1 MLILHVD
8 MDAFYASVEQRDAP
22 ALRGKP
28 VLVGGGKGGEG
39 KRGVVTAASYESRR
53 FGCRSAM
60 PMAQARALCPQAIVV
75 PVRMGVYATES
86 RRIHA
91 IFDRFTPDVQPIS
104 IDEAFLDLTRVGK
117 FATGGLEG
125 AKAAGEEI
133 RAAVRAETGL
143 TCSVGVSFNKFL
155 AKLASDACKPDGI
168 MVIAPEDVERVLPGR
183 AVSEIFGIGEVAA
196 AKLAKLGIRTIAD
209 LRAADVTLLRRTFG
223 DAADAWLRLAY
234 GLDDRAVHARA
245 QAKSVGKER
254 TFSDDIGDAATLR
267 AILLQ
272 LLESAAMNLRE
283 DGLRCRRVTVK
294 LRTPDFRTFT
304 RSQSLDAPTDHT
316 DTLWPI
322 AMGLLDAFLAEHRP
336 KLRLLGVTLH
346 ELGTEAQPGLF
357 DSVEPATKSPSLPQR
372 PQRSEKIDGV
382 SDAIA
387 RKFGKAA
394 ITRARTL
401 GAPRRST
408 EGDEDV
414 RASRA
419 KDEDA

>member
-39 KRGVVTAASYESRR
+39 KRGVVTAASYEARV

-60 PMAQARALCPQAIVV
+60 PMAQARALCPQAIIV
-75 PVRMGVYATES
+75 PVRMGVYAADS

-117 FATGGLEG
+117 FASGGLEA
-125 AKAAGEEI
+125 AKVAGEEI
-133 RAAVRAETGL
+133 RAIVRREVGL

-168 MVIAPEDVERVLPGR
+168 MVIASEDVERVLPGR
-183 AVSEIFGIGEVAA
+183 AVSEIFGVGEVATA
-196 AKLAKLGIRTIAD
+196 RLAKMGIKTIAD
-209 LRAADVTLLRRTFG
+209 LRAADIVALRRTFG
-223 DAADAWLRLAY
+223 DSADAWLRLAY
-234 GLDDRAVHARA
+234 GIDERVVHGRA

-254 TFSDDIGDAATLR
+254 TFSEDIGDGAMLR

-283 DGLRCRRVTVK
+283 DGLRSRRVTVK
-294 LRTPDFRTFT
+294 LRTPDFRTYT
-304 RSQSLDAPTDHT
+304 RSESLDAPTNHT
-316 DTLWPI
+316 DALWPI
-322 AMGLLDAFLAEHRP
+322 AMRLLDAFLAEHRP
-336 KLRLLGVTLH
+336 RLRLLGVTLH
-346 ELGTEAQPGLF
+346 ELGTESQPGLF
-357 DSVEPATKSPSLPQR
+357 DAVAPAAKSPSPPQR

-419 KDEDA
+419 KDDES

>member
-8 MDAFYASVEQRDAP
+8 MDAFYASIEQRDQP
-22 ALRGKP
+22 SLRGKP

-39 KRGVVTAASYESRR
+39 KRGVVTAASYEARA
-53 FGCRSAM
+53 FGCRAAM
-60 PMAQARALCPQAIVV
+60 PMAQARALCPHAIVV
-75 PVRMGVYATES
+75 PVRMGVYASES
-86 RRIHA
+86 RRIQA
-91 IFDRFTPDVQPIS
+91 IFDRFTPDIQPVS

-117 FATGGLEG
+117 VAPGGLQA
-125 AKAAGEEI
+125 AKGVGDEI
-133 RAAVRAETGL
+133 RSLVTRETGL

-168 MVIAPEDVERVLPGR
+168 MVIGPDDVERVLPGR
-183 AVSEIFGIGEVAA
+183 AVTEILGVGEVAGE
-196 AKLAKLGIRTIAD
+196 KLAKMGIRTIGD
-209 LRAADVTLLRRTFG
+209 LRAADLSVLRKRFG
-223 DAADAWLRLAY
+223 SAADEWKQLAM
-234 GLDDRAVHARA
+234 GVDDRVVHAR
-245 QAKSVGKER
+245 QRAKSVGKER
-254 TFSDDIGDAATLR
+254 TFSEDVGDPATLR
-267 AILLQ
+267 ALLLQ

-304 RSQSLDAPTDHT
+304 RAASLDAPTDHT
-316 DTLWPI
+316 ATLWPV

-336 KLRLLGVTLH
+336 RLRLLGVTLH
-346 ELGTEAQPGLF
+346 ELGDVTQPGLF
-357 DSVEPATKSPSLPQR
+357 DETPASATGPSRR
-372 PQRSEKIDGV
+372 PGADAAIDGV

-401 GAPRRST
+401 GAPRRSS

-419 KDEDA
+419 KDEV